1 MAGILGVSAG
11 ARETMLFRGITAS
24 GQQITSI
31 FEGLVP
37 SKYVRDTLVLKVR
50 SAGTPNLSAPI
61 SRDLTQIF
69 RRMIVSP
76 PPMYFSCPTGG
87 ICAQPGTQSGFAS
100 NCSDNNGCSETVF
113 NQENTGDNSRGTYE
127 LYYCAQCCVSW
138 FTCPINNNPP
148 PPSGCD
154 PSSDLQCLGSPII
167 IDTTGHGFALTNSQ
181 NGVRFDI
188 RGDGKPVQI
197 AWTAAGSRNA
207 FLALDRNG
215 NGTIDNGTELFGNHT
230 PQPKSSDPNGFLA
243 LSEFDKPENG
253 GNGDGVIDA
262 RDAVFSR
269 LLLWI
274 DENHDGISQPNELHT
289 LPSLGVVSISLNY
302 HVSWRTDQ
310 FGNVFH
316 DRAKVNSMAPGDP
329 SDVGPN
335 AYDVFLSILPQ

>member
-1 MAGILGVSAG
+1 LAASAQT
-11 ARETMLFRGITAS
+11 ESISKHQFITITAS
-24 GQQITSI
+24 GEKIVSV
-31 FEGLVP
+31 FEGRQP
-37 SKYVRDTLVLKVR
+37 SRYVRDLFILKTR
-50 SAGTPNLSAPI
+50 EFRMPNLSGTNSGKIAQRFRPMLVAAPPVF
-61 SRDLTQIF
+61 L
-69 RRMIVSP
+69 
-76 PPMYFSCPTGG
+76 SCPTGG
-87 ICAQPGTQSGFAS
+87 ICAQPGTTPATGQFCTDPSGCAVDVHNQAS
-100 NCSDNNGCSETVF
+100 TTDTT
-113 NQENTGDNSRGTYE
+113 QGTFE
-127 LYYCAQCCVSW
+127 LYDCEQCCVDWSS
-138 FTCPINNNPP
+138 CPINNNPP

-167 IDTTGHGFALTNSQ
+167 IDTTGNGFALTNSQ

-253 GNGDGVIDA
+253 GNGDGIIDA

-289 LPSLGVVSISLNY
+289 LPSLGVVSISLDY

-316 DRAKVNSMAPGDP
+316 DRAKVNSMAPGDT
-329 SDVGPN
+329 SDVGSN